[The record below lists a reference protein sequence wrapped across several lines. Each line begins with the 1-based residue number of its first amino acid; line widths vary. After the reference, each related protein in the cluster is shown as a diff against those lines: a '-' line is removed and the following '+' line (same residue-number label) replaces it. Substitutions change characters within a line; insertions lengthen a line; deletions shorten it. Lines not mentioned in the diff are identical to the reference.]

1 MTLTLPDDL
10 AAKLEALARH
20 QNRSPEDELRDLL
33 ATAPTPPPKTK
44 KRRTPGLGRGT
55 IWVSDDFDDELGD
68 DFWLGKDDPG
78 DV

>member
-20 QNRSPEDELRDLL
+20 QNRSPEEVLRDLL
-33 ATAPTPPPKTK
+33 ATAPTPPTPMPK
-44 KRRTPGLGRGT
+44 KRRIPGLGRGT

-68 DFWLGKDDPG
+68 EFWFGES
-78 DV
+78 